1 MNVIFFGTPKVAIH
15 VLRALAEG
23 GHNIAGI
30 ITQPGKN
37 TNNTRKNEE
46 SQIQTFATQ
55 NRIPCL
61 RPASLSSTVTRQSIQ
76 DLGGEIAVVAA
87 YGKIIPK
94 TILDIW
100 EKGCVCIHPSLLPK
114 HRGASPVQ
122 ETILKGETL
131 TGTTV
136 FLTNERM
143 DAGPVLS
150 QNQFLM
156 SEKDTG
162 ESLLEKLFLLG
173 GQMICPALESYA
185 NGTLVPVPQVHSDAT
200 FTRLLKKTDGEINW
214 KEEPEAICRR
224 VRAYI
229 PWPGT
234 FTFWNGKRLSIMGA
248 MPINHPSDSIPG
260 KIINFDDK
268 TKMLII
274 AAGKSKLGISHL
286 KIEGKREIT
295 AAEFLRGYPSFLG
308 DILPS

>member
-1 MNVIFFGTPKVAIH
+1 MKVIFFGTPTVATY

-23 GHNIAGI
+23 GHNIVGI

-37 TNNTRKNEE
+37 TNNKGKNTE
-46 SQIQTFATQ
+46 SPVQRFAVQ

-61 RPASLSSTVTRQSIQ
+61 QPASLSSKEITQNIK

-94 TILDIW
+94 EILDIW
-100 EKGCVCIHPSLLPK
+100 EKGCVCVHPSLLPK
-114 HRGASPVQ
+114 NRGASPVQ

-136 FLTNERM
+136 FLTNEAM

-150 QNQFLM
+150 QNQLQV
-156 SEKDTG
+156 SENDTG
-162 ESLLEKLFLLG
+162 ESLQEKLFLLG
-173 GQMICPALESYA
+173 GRMICSILESYA
-185 NGTLVPVPQVHSDAT
+185 NDTLVPVPQIHSDAT
-200 FTRLLKKTDGEINW
+200 FTRLLKKADGEIDW
-214 KEEPEAICRR
+214 EEEPEAICRR
-224 VRAYI
+224 VRAYA

-234 FTFWNGKRLSIMGA
+234 FTFWNGKRISIIGS
-248 MPINHPSDSIPG
+248 MPISDPDDSVPG
-260 KIINFDDK
+260 KVINFDDK

-286 KIEGKREIT
+286 QIEGKRQIT

-308 DILPS
+308 ALLPS